1 MSCEMTEKQQDD
13 AVGGLVAVCV
23 ILTCMVVAVVIAYA
37 IDGIKAGYR
46 AYNDIVDVD
55 KDMRNE

>member
-1 MSCEMTEKQQDD
+1 MTEKQQDD
-13 AVGGLVAVCV
+13 VVGGLVAVCV

-55 KDMRNE
+55 KDMRNQQ